1 MCGEKRLRMTR
12 KNKLMS
18 HSLLR
23 VQPKSHYKEENGYA
37 SQKSNPEETLAF
49 YGNGIVIIR
58 QRPPIL
64 LGDLFKR
71 KSIN

>member
-1 MCGEKRLRMTR
+1 
-12 KNKLMS
+12 MS

-37 SQKSNPEETLAF
+37 SQKSNSEETLAF

-64 LGDLFKR
+64 LGGPLRGRVSIKEREFKS
-71 KSIN
+71 K